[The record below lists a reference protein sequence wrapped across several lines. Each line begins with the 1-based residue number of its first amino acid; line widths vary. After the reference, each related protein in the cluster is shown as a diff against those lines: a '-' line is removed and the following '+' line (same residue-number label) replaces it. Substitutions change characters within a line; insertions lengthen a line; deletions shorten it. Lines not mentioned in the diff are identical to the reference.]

1 MPLLLPNLDDRSWAD
16 LVDEARSLIPVYG
29 PQWTDHNA
37 SDPGITLLELLAWI
51 TEMDIYRLNQV
62 VDAERLR
69 FLQLVGVR
77 LKGPRP
83 AHAVLSFSAKA
94 GAPTLPK
101 SLDFSGQDGNK
112 IESRYQTLRQITLAP
127 GSLTALQS
135 SGPGGF
141 QNLTSAWKRRS
152 NLLPFGADPQVGAA
166 FYLGLSD
173 PLPLNLPVSLYFS
186 FGDGRS
192 GWKYREQ
199 LLAQLKKQADSCQPR
214 ANPCCHADSQTTP
227 AMDPDSAPELLPHH
241 GVRTVWEFLTLS
253 GDKQQWVPLRGGS
266 NQVVDETRSFTLD
279 GPVTL
284 QVATM
289 MPRHQLG
296 AVGAPLCYL
305 RCRIDAG
312 RYDAAPVLTD
322 VAFNAVSAVQK
333 THASTTLTIAP
344 NCAITYASDGPPK
357 PMDQSALRIRFDST
371 QRIAQLDFTRHAKA
385 DPSFTVLDFRAP
397 KDQSEGSLTLQVA
410 FLGFGNGLPAQ
421 QVTLPNAPVIPE
433 SVRLYTQ
440 EKSNWHAWEL
450 REDFFA
456 STRRDP
462 HAVLDPTSGLV
473 TFGNGEHGRV
483 PPYHKKNSTDPSSCL
498 IFATMDATR
507 TQEGKLGAR
516 LINTLVDSPY
526 NRALLSRSG
535 TDPNGWSTLQ
545 SQLTKIENPLPSS
558 NGADAETLPLA
569 AARADE
575 LIGTTERAV
584 SLEDCERLAL
594 TTPGTRVARV
604 TAIANLHPEFPCY
617 KAPGMISVIVLPYLP
632 QGRPMP
638 TMGLIHA
645 VSVRLRS
652 HRVIGTRIE
661 VVGPTYLEVAVQA
674 TVRSKQG
681 ADKTALQTAI
691 VSALNDFFDPLI
703 GGPDQTGWP
712 FGRSIYRS
720 EILKILSEVDPVD
733 YVTSLQ
739 LTAGGGAAQ
748 CGNVC
753 LGPTWLVAPGV
764 HTIQVL

>member
-29 PQWTDHNA
+29 PEWTDHNA
-37 SDPGITLLELLAWI
+37 SDPGITLLELLAWV
-51 TEMDIYRLNQV
+51 TEVDIYGLNQV

-69 FLQLVGVR
+69 FLNLVGVR

-83 AHAVLSFSAKA
+83 ARAVLSFSAKA
-94 GAPTLPK
+94 GTPTLPK
-101 SLDFSGQDGNK
+101 SLEFSGQDANK
-112 IESRYQTLRQITLAP
+112 IESRYQTLRHLALAP

-141 QNLTSAWKRRS
+141 QNLTGAWKRRS
-152 NLLPFGADPQVGAA
+152 NLSPFGADPQVGAA

-173 PLPLNLPVSLYFS
+173 PLPLNSPVSLYFS

-199 LLAQLKKQADSCQPR
+199 LLAQLKKRANSCQPH
-214 ANPCCHADSQTTP
+214 ANPCCHAHSETTP
-227 AMDPDSAPELLPHH
+227 ATDPNSAPELLTHY
-241 GVRTVWEFLTLS
+241 GVRTVWEFLTVS
-253 GDKQQWVPLRGGS
+253 GGKQQWVPLQGAS
-266 NQVVDETRSFTLD
+266 NQAADETRCFTLD

-284 QVATM
+284 QVATLI
-289 MPRHQLG
+289 PRVQLG
-296 AVGAPLCYL
+296 AVGALLCYL

-322 VAFNAVSAVQK
+322 VAFNAVPAAQETSASATFPVA
-333 THASTTLTIAP
+333 T

-357 PMDQSALRIRFDST
+357 PMDQSALRIRFDTT
-371 QRIAQLDFTRHAKA
+371 QRIAQLDFTSHTKA

-397 KDQSEGSLTLQVA
+397 KDQSEGSLTLQAA

-421 QVTLPNAPVIPE
+421 QVTLANAPVTRE

-440 EKSNWHAWEL
+440 EKSQWHAWEL

-462 HAVLDPTSGLV
+462 HAVLDPMSGLV
-473 TFGNGEHGRV
+473 TFGSGEHGRV
-483 PPYHKKNSTDPSSCL
+483 PPYHKKSSTDPSGCL

-507 TQEGKLGAR
+507 AQEGKLGAG
-516 LINTLVDSPY
+516 LINTLVDSPR
-526 NRALLSRSG
+526 NRALLSSRG
-535 TDPNGWSTLQ
+535 ADPNGWSTLQ
-545 SQLTKIENPLPSS
+545 LQLTKITNPLPSS
-558 NGADAETLPLA
+558 NGASAETLRLA
-569 AARADE
+569 AARADALVE
-575 LIGTTERAV
+575 TTERAV
-584 SLEDCERLAL
+584 LLEDCERLAL
-594 TTPGTRVARV
+594 ATPGTRVARV

-632 QGRPMP
+632 QGRPTP
-638 TMGLIHA
+638 TTGLIQA
-645 VSVRLRS
+645 VSAFLRS
-652 HRVIGTRIE
+652 HRVIGTRVE

-674 TVRSKQG
+674 TVCSKQG
-681 ADKTALQTAI
+681 ADKTALQSN
-691 VSALNDFFDPLI
+691 VVRALNDFFDPLI

-712 FGRSIYRS
+712 FGRSVYRS
-720 EILKILSEVDPVD
+720 EVLKILSEVDSVD

-753 LGPTWLVAPGV
+753 LGPTWLVVPGV